1 MRRWNRKQRTLRNL
15 LLCAL
20 LGTAAY
26 VLLGFPPYTTGQ
38 KLDRLERTYM
48 LEDLKV
54 VCTGTDRYRYDNDWM
69 DRRYTLVIARSPQGD
84 YVSSSWQQ
92 TGLEIQEASWPAQPA
107 VGGLCKVWRGGRF
120 YVAHDDLRGAAS
132 ATAVVETSRQ
142 TFTLEGR
149 REGDGAFSFPYIAPE
164 YRRSRF
170 GRWDTVDPGTEI
182 YLLEAVQL
190 WYYEKEPG
198 PDFDQLIEQDL
209 LCTVTGRDAAGETV
223 AQVDMTISTVDLNN
237 ANFLGNW

>member
-1 MRRWNRKQRTLRNL
+1 MNWRATVVERVRFKPDRKDIATELT
-15 LLCAL
+15 AHYATTS
-20 LGTAAY
+20 GTWS
-26 VLLGFPPYTTGQ
+26 GWTTP
-38 KLDRLERTYM
+38 R
-48 LEDLKV
+48 
-54 VCTGTDRYRYDNDWM
+54 
-69 DRRYTLVIARSPQGD
+69 
-84 YVSSSWQQ
+84 
-92 TGLEIQEASWPAQPA
+92 SWP
-107 VGGLCKVWRGGRF
+107 GKVWRGGRF

-170 GRWDTVDPGTEI
+170 GRWDTVEPGTEI
-182 YLLEAVQL
+182 YLLEAVQP
-190 WYYEKEPG
+190 WYYEKTPD

-209 LCTVTGRDAAGETV
+209 PCTVTARSAAGEPV
-223 AQVDMTISTVDLNN
+223 AQVDMTISTEDLNN